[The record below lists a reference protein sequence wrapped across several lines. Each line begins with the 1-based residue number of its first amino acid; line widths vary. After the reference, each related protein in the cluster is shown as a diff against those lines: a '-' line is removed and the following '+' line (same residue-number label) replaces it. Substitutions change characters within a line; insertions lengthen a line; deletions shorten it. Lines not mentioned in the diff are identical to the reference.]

1 LHAEDLVLVVGK
13 QNVGK
18 TLFVCQL
25 GRNIA
30 CWAARGRNRVICLLI
45 CYDHSPLL
53 LLQRLLCMES

>member
-25 GRNIA
+25 GRKIA
-30 CWAARGRNRVICLLI
+30 CWAARG
-45 CYDHSPLL
+45 
-53 LLQRLLCMES
+53 ETG